1 MPAALKY
8 FQRIFMVGHAQRLGP
23 FQAAQGDFSRGGFPG
38 GAVRLTPAEQT
49 PTGIG
54 IGRDLGFGWWVE
66 RRPAIMADLRLGHP
80 RLHDC
85 LSEGFHYNVT
95 MSTMMSQRDI
105 EANLANRLRSERE
118 ARGWTLADLAAQS
131 GVSRAMVSKIE
142 RCEASPTAALLG
154 RLSAALGL
162 TLSQLFAR
170 VEDAG
175 QMSRA
180 AEQPVW
186 RDPETGFLRRT
197 LSPPGVTPLEM
208 VWGELPPG
216 ATIPY
221 PIAFS
226 FIADQQLVVI
236 DGVLTIRLGGTAYEL
251 GAGDCLRFG
260 PPRELTFANA
270 GTITCRY
277 VIAIVRASASGA
289 GETG

>member
-1 MPAALKY
+1 MPAAFKY
-8 FQRIFMVGHAQRLGP
+8 FQRVFMVGHAQRLGP
-23 FQAAQGDFSRGGFPG
+23 FQAAQRDLSRRGLPG
-38 GAVRLTPAEQT
+38 GAMGFAPAEQT
-49 PTGIG
+49 PAGIV
-54 IGRDLGFGWWVE
+54 IGRNLGFRRWVE
-66 RRPAIMADLRLGHP
+66 RRTAVMADLRLGHP

-85 LSEGFHYNVT
+85 LSERFHYDVT
-95 MSTMMSQRDI
+95 MSTMMSQQDI
-105 EANLANRLRSERE
+105 EANLANRLRTERE
-118 ARGWTLADLAAQS
+118 AHGWTLADLAARS

-170 VEDAG
+170 VEDSG

-186 RDPETGFLRRT
+186 RDPETGFQRRT

-216 ATIPY
+216 ATIAY

-236 DGVLTIRLGGTAYEL
+236 DGVLTIRLGGAVYEL

-270 GTITCRY
+270 GTVTCRY

-289 GETG
+289 GEAG